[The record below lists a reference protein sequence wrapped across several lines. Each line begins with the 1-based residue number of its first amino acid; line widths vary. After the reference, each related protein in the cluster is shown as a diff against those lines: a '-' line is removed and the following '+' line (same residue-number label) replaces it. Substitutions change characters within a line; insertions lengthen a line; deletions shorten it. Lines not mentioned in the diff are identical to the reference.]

1 MNIDAVARNIQ
12 IILAPVVM
20 VTACAILLQGLL
32 GRYAAINERLRALA
46 AERIMLVF
54 KDLESSDFRTER
66 LRLIDT
72 QVPTLVNHHKRAH
85 DSAPVNLRGDAYFHC
100 GHVRDCF
107 RRSVRVKPARR
118 HGAPGFPRRDRD
130 HDAGCHLYFS
140 GDTDIAPGCPL
151 RGHQRNEFPEQNPP
165 RTGPDVPGMDDK
177 LKLPIEG

>member
-72 QVPTLVNHHKRAH
+72 QVPTLLNHHKRAH
-85 DSAPVNLRGDAYFHC
+85 DSVLSIYAATLIFIVDMFVIAFAALYESSLLADTALLVFLAGIATMMLGVIFTSLEIRTSHLAVRYEVTSVMNL
-100 GHVRDCF
+100 
-107 RRSVRVKPARR
+107 
-118 HGAPGFPRRDRD
+118 
-130 HDAGCHLYFS
+130 
-140 GDTDIAPGCPL
+140 
-151 RGHQRNEFPEQNPP
+151 PEQNPP